1 MNCRKYKARIKAIS
15 IQFISILSHPT
26 SNSYHNTCLHT
37 NKSLYIYHL
46 PILAHLKRNFLDML
60 NYKEAFELMQHQFY
74 HQNSMTD
81 QTKTGVTI
89 SYLPFESKFGKSTI
103 SIEPNNQQES
113 IIDENIRF
121 QIPVVAPINTNQF
134 SKGIVLFHGL
144 NERAWDKYL
153 VWAQYLCLKT
163 GKPVILFPI
172 AYHMNRSP
180 KSWSDPRSMSQL
192 AAKRRTLPS
201 NGQCTFA
208 NAALSSRLEAN
219 PEQMFISGVQSY
231 YDVIQLISEIHDGR
245 HKLFS
250 PEFEFDI
257 FSYSIGAFLSEI
269 LILNNPKNLFSKS
282 KLFMFCGGSTFDFM
296 QGVSKLIM
304 DQLAYLGLLTFQH
317 RANVRKLYKGLKQ
330 IDKKGIGELWGG
342 IKAML
347 NQKTGRR
354 IREKRLRALGER
366 VYAVT
371 LRNDQV
377 IPSEAILNTL
387 RGKKQN
393 LPPLVEVLDFQYKY
407 SHEQPFPFLTGHEEQ
422 IVNQS
427 FCMVFDRASHFLR

>member
-1 MNCRKYKARIKAIS
+1 
-15 IQFISILSHPT
+15 
-26 SNSYHNTCLHT
+26 
-37 NKSLYIYHL
+37 
-46 PILAHLKRNFLDML
+46 ML

-74 HQNSMTD
+74 HQNSFYNES
-81 QTKTGVTI
+81 KTGVTI
-89 SYLPFESKFGKSTI
+89 SFLPFESEFGKSTI
-103 SIEPNNQQES
+103 SNQSNKQQDLPVE
-113 IIDENIRF
+113 ENIKF
-121 QIPVVAPINTNQF
+121 QIPVVAPINVNQF

-180 KSWSDPRSMSQL
+180 KSWSDPRSMSKL
-192 AAKRRTLPS
+192 AAERRTLPS
-201 NGQCTFA
+201 NGHCTFA

-231 YDVIQLISEIHDGR
+231 YDVIQLISEIHEGR

-269 LILNNPKNLFSKS
+269 LVLNNPNNMFSKA

-304 DQLAYLGLLTFQH
+304 DQLAYIGLLSFQH
-317 RANVRKLYKGLKQ
+317 QANVRKLYNELKQ
-330 IDKKGIGELWGG
+330 IDKKGIGVLWGG

-347 NQKTGRR
+347 NQKSGQK
-354 IREKRLRALGER
+354 IREKRLMAMGER
-366 VYAVT
+366 VYAIT
-371 LRNDQV
+371 LRHDIV
-377 IPSEAILNTL
+377 IPSAAIVRTL
-387 RGKKQN
+387 RGHNQD
-393 LPPLVEVLDFQYKY
+393 LPSQVEVLDFPYKY
-407 SHEQPFPFLTGHEEQ
+407 SHEQPFPLLTGQEEQ

-427 FCMVFDRASHFLR
+427 FCMVFDRASQFLR